1 MYQVNLSNQAAKELK
16 KLPKSTLNDIILK
29 IQELKSNPRPTN
41 CKKLKDRDEY
51 RIRIGNY
58 RVIYNINDNILMI
71 LVIAIGHRKDIYN

>member
-29 IQELKSNPRPTN
+29 IEELKSNPRPIN
-41 CKKLKDRDEY
+41 CKILKDRDAY